1 MNKEHLQLIFDQ
13 YISRFDELDDPNGN
27 NEGYKWRAVSC
38 FMENWDIDADDFAS
52 MFKSSMKDTSNLI
65 DNATVQPI
73 GGILL
78 LLKHPEEI
86 EFVRKCFRDLYADDG
101 GNLEARQ
108 EKINRFIEQINPRID
123 RYATGSWKYPQ

>member
-1 MNKEHLQLIFDQ
+1 M
-13 YISRFDELDDPNGN
+13 DDPDGN

-86 EFVRKCFRDLYADDG
+86 EFVRKCFRDLYTDDG

-108 EKINRFIEQINPRID
+108 EKSTALSSKSTLGLID
-123 RYATGSWKYPQ
+123 MQLEVGNIRRNSTMFCTI